1 MPASRCADGTVP
13 EKPWKEI
20 GYRGF
25 SAFLASDND
34 FLIFRRF
41 GSLNARLILY
51 LQDEIA
57 VLEEKLETLEAE
69 NATDAAKDIHNGSF
83 RQEVLPKRTM
93 LLDVLNVKV
102 RQYNELLIQHSTLRA
117 RPHVPKRKIAS
128 IANWFY
134 NTQNAIWDDEAKYIK
149 QRHDLIQLV
158 PKAATPLR
166 KLLERSKHFRMSKL
180 WKKDPPPL
188 PLPLHST
195 HPETLH
201 YSSDSRIDNFIGIT
215 ITALGMGMLIAPL
228 WALAYTKGIN
238 KRLGVITGFI
248 VLFLGLVAFTTVAKP
263 FESLAA
269 AAAYSAVLVVF
280 LQSAS

>member
-1 MPASRCADGTVP
+1 MFSSRPPNGHASTQL
-13 EKPWKEI
+13 KPWEEI

-41 GSLNARLILY
+41 GSLNARLLLY
-51 LQDEIA
+51 LQDEIS
-57 VLEEKLETLEAE
+57 VLEADLEDLEAKYVV
-69 NATDAAKDIHNGSF
+69 DGAKDIHNGSF
-83 RQEVLPKRTM
+83 RQEALPERTA
-93 LLDVLNVKV
+93 LLATLNIKV

-117 RPHVPKRKIAS
+117 RPHVPKRNITS

-134 NTQNAIWDDEAKYIK
+134 NTQNAIWKDEAAYIK
-149 QRHDLIQLV
+149 QENDLIQLV
-158 PKAATPLR
+158 PKTATPLR
-166 KLLERSKHFRMSKL
+166 HFLEKSTHFRLSKL

-188 PLPLHST
+188 PVHST

-201 YSSDSRIDNFIGIT
+201 YSSDARIDNFIGIT

-228 WALAYTKGIN
+228 WALAYVGGMK
-238 KRLGVITGFI
+238 KRLCIVTGFI
-248 VLFLGLVAFTTVAKP
+248 VLFLGLLAFTTVAKP

-269 AAAYSAVLVVF
+269 AAAYSAVLAVF